1 MNTLKHTF
9 ILLLAIICLTWT
21 TPVIAQDPTPT
32 NPIGASPT
40 PTSSETVTPTNPV
53 GASPQPATGP
63 IYIVQAGDGLSSIAS
78 RFGVTLADLIAA
90 NNISDPNNISVGD
103 RVIIP
108 GLEGVTG
115 ILTTEIVG
123 YGDTLHS
130 ISRRNQLSE
139 DLLRQL
145 NHITSP
151 AELYAGV
158 SLVYSQKDNF
168 TPLSK
173 RITLA
178 PGETTL
184 EAAVLAGSNTA
195 TVVALNNLQGG
206 WAALPGDILYM
217 NGEAPAEGG
226 PVATGMPSAFV
237 SVTMSPLPI
246 KQGGTAVI
254 TVDAVDG
261 VKLGGALVDK
271 PLHFFPL
278 GGGKQA
284 ALQGIHAMLEPGPY
298 PLALEATLPDGT
310 KQNFEQMILIQ
321 PGYYPDDPVL
331 SVEPATI
338 DPAVN
343 DPELAQITQLTEPD
357 TEQKY
362 WQGVFQNPSVFPD
375 CFTSRYGNRRTYV
388 GTGTEEKFFS
398 FHSGLDFCGGAGL
411 QITAPADGIVVF
423 AGPLT
428 VRGNATI
435 IDHGWGVYSGIW
447 HQSEIQVQV
456 GQTVKA
462 GDVIGLVGGTGR
474 VTGAHMHWEVWV
486 NGIQVDPMTWLE
498 NKYP

>member
-1 MNTLKHTF
+1 MTTLKRTAL
-9 ILLLAIICLTWT
+9 LLLAIVCLTWT
-21 TPVIAQDPTPT
+21 TPVTAQDPTPT
-32 NPIGASPT
+32 NPVGASPT
-40 PTSSETVTPTNPV
+40 PPVETSTPTPIV

-78 RFGVTLADLIAA
+78 RFGVSLADLIAA
-90 NNISDPNNISVGD
+90 NNITDPNNIAIGD
-103 RVIIP
+103 QVIIP
-108 GLEGVTG
+108 GLEGITG

-130 ISRRNQLSE
+130 ISRRNQLPE

-168 TPLSK
+168 TPLNK

-184 EAAVLAGSNTA
+184 EAAVLADSNPA
-195 TVVALNNLQGG
+195 TVVSLNNLQGG
-206 WAALPGDILYM
+206 WAALPGDILYL
-217 NGEAPAEGG
+217 NGETTEGG
-226 PVATGMPSAFV
+226 PVATGMPSAFF

-254 TVDAVDG
+254 TVQALDG
-261 VKLGGALVDK
+261 VKLGGTLVDK

-278 GGGKQA
+278 EGGKQV
-284 ALQGIHAMLEPGPY
+284 ALEGIHAMLDPGPY

-310 KQNFEQMILIQ
+310 KQNFEQMIVIQ
-321 PGYYPDDPVL
+321 SGYYPDDPVL

-343 DPELAQITQLTEPD
+343 EPELAKITELTEPD
-357 TEQKY
+357 NPQKY
-362 WQGVFQNPSVFPD
+362 WNGLFKNPSIFPD

-411 QITAPADGIVVF
+411 QITAPADGVVVF

-474 VTGAHMHWEVWV
+474 VTGAHMHWEIWV
-486 NGIQVDPMTWLE
+486 NGVQVNPMDWLE

>member
-1 MNTLKHTF
+1 MTTLKRISI
-9 ILLLAIICLTWT
+9 ILLTIACLIWT
-21 TPVIAQDPTPT
+21 TPVVAQDPTPT
-32 NPIGASPT
+32 ASPT
-40 PTSSETVTPTNPV
+40 LTATPSPSS
-53 GASPQPATGP
+53 GASPQPVSGP

-78 RFGVTLADLIAA
+78 RFGVSLADLIAA
-90 NNISDPNNISVGD
+90 NNIADVNNIAIGD
-103 RVIIP
+103 RITIP
-108 GLEGVTG
+108 GLEGISG

-130 ISRRNQLSE
+130 ISRRSQISE

-168 TPLSK
+168 TPLSN
-173 RITLA
+173 RLSLA
-178 PGETTL
+178 PGETLL
-184 EAAVLAGSNTA
+184 EASVLAQSDSSTLVG
-195 TVVALNNLQGG
+195 LNSLQGS
-206 WAALPGDILYM
+206 WAALPGDILY
-217 NGEAPAEGG
+217 APGQAAAGTG
-226 PVATGMPSAFV
+226 PNGMPSAFV
-237 SVTMSPLPI
+237 SVEVGPVPI

-254 TVDAVDG
+254 TIQTAAG
-261 VKLGGALVDK
+261 VTLGGELVDK
-271 PLHFFPL
+271 PLHFFQL
-278 GGGKQA
+278 EDGKQA
-284 ALQGIHAMLEPGPY
+284 ALEGIHAMLDPGPY
-298 PLALEATLPDGT
+298 PLKLEATLPDGT
-310 KQNFEQMILIQ
+310 KQTFEQMIVVQ
-321 PGYYPDDPVL
+321 SGYYPDDPVL

-343 DPELAQITQLTEPD
+343 DPELQKIADITAPD
-357 TEQKY
+357 SPQKL
-362 WQGVFQNPSVFPD
+362 WQGLFQNPSVFPD
-375 CFTSRYGNRRTYV
+375 CFTSRYGNRRTYI
-388 GTGTEEKFFS
+388 GTGTDEKFYS

-411 QITAPADGIVVF
+411 QIVSPADGIVVF

-447 HQSEIQVQV
+447 HQSEIKVQV

-474 VTGAHMHWEVWV
+474 VTGAHLHWEVWV
-486 NGIQVDPMTWLE
+486 NGIQVNPMDWLE